1 MNWSNY
7 GRWRHP
13 KQWYELKKKNKV
25 MDKFLDF
32 LLNFSDWNTKNGF
45 HKALGWGIITMVS
58 LTLLLNYLL

>member
-1 MNWSNY
+1 
-7 GRWRHP
+7 
-13 KQWYELKKKNKV
+13 